1 MDDQAQDRAYRIGQ
15 NKDVDVLRLVSRGT
29 IEELKYL
36 RQVYKAHLNKKTLGC
51 SDEYTRIQPARLF
64 RGVASDPDRK
74 GELFG
79 CENLLKFK
87 DGSFMDDLWQAS
99 ERGGNKAKEH
109 DLSILAELMQG
120 KEDYIENGFADEDE
134 EIANYLETG
143 IRQLYNHDDF
153 LREDRGVAALND
165 DLEIGESQVHFEVY
179 ENACKDIPAES
190 QEDLKEEN
198 SPLDKTDQSIAHNQ
212 AVKDKSPDPIEAF
225 SDTDVVQK
233 MDGPTAITTNQLIAH
248 DQAPIDKL
256 PDQIESFSH
265 IDVVQKMDEPTAIST
280 SRQSRNRTITRKG
293 YSLLMGLNLLKD
305 ESVTFKSTSIL
316 HRPLYLDVK
325 KTG

>member
-1 MDDQAQDRAYRIGQ
+1 M
-15 NKDVDVLRLVSRGT
+15 RLVSRGT

-36 RQVYKAHLNKKTLGC
+36 RQVYKAHLNKKTLGS

-99 ERGGNKAKEH
+99 ERGGKKAKEH
-109 DLSILAELMQG
+109 DVSILAELMQG
-120 KEDYIENGFADEDE
+120 KEDYIENGFVDEDE
-134 EIANYLETG
+134 ELANYLETG
-143 IRQLYNHDDF
+143 IDHDDF

-212 AVKDKSPDPIEAF
+212 ALMDKVPDPIQSF
-225 SDTDVVQK
+225 SHTDVVQK
-233 MDGPTAITTNQLIAH
+233 MDGPKAITTNQSIAH
-248 DQAPIDKL
+248 NQAGKDKL
-256 PDQIESFSH
+256 PDPIDLLRDV
-265 IDVVQKMDEPTAIST
+265 DVVQKMDGPKAITT
-280 SRQSRNRTITRKG
+280 SHQSSNRTTTRKG
-293 YSLLMGLNLLKD
+293 YSLLMGFNLLKD